1 MSRSRS
7 RPVESRLLKLDD
19 VAERLGC
26 HIETLRLRIRSGRL
40 KAVRGP
46 HGAYFISGR
55 AMAGL
60 RLRKPP
66 ERIRRR
72 PTTVDRETAWEI
84 TVKRMRRQAR
94 AFDELLPFLRALK
107 ARHSLNPRAYRL
119 LCAHGLRELDFDAVI
134 IARELGI
141 SVRHARRVIRQDL
154 AEAVTRAAHRWAQI
168 EAQRLVGE
176 IRAGLKA
183 EGFRFH
189 QWVMRGRRAA
199 GPPTHPERPRPAF
212 KVKTLTGDEKTSLRK
227 AGLADEQIW
236 AIGIAGL
243 GADELNRLLLGGFQ
257 SGGPV
262 AK

>member
-7 RPVESRLLKLDD
+7 RPAKSRLLKLDD

-26 HIETLRLRIRSGRL
+26 HVETLRLRIRNGRL

-60 RLRKPP
+60 RLHQPP
-66 ERIRRR
+66 ERKRRR
-72 PTTVDRETAWEI
+72 PTAAEREGAWE
-84 TVKRMRRQAR
+84 TVVKRLRRQPR

-107 ARHSLNPRAYRL
+107 SRHSLNPRAYRL
-119 LCAHGLRELDFDAVI
+119 IRAHGLQELDFDAVI
-134 IARELGI
+134 IARELGV
-141 SVRHARRVIRQDL
+141 SVRHARRLIRQDL
-154 AEAVTRAAHRWAQI
+154 PEPVTKAAHRWAQI
-168 EAQRLVGE
+168 EARRLVRE

-227 AGLADEQIW
+227 AGLSDEQIW

-243 GADELNRLLLGGFQ
+243 GADELNRLMLRGFQ
-257 SGGPV
+257 YRGPT

>member
-7 RPVESRLLKLDD
+7 RLAKSRLLKLDD

-60 RLRKPP
+60 RLHKSPMRK
-66 ERIRRR
+66 RRR
-72 PTTVDRETAWEI
+72 PTAVEREAAWEI
-84 TVKRMRRQAR
+84 TVKRMRRQPR

-119 LCAHGLRELDFDAVI
+119 LCAYGLRKLNFGAVI

-141 SVRHARRVIRQDL
+141 SVRHARRLIRKDL
-154 AEAVTRAAHRWAQI
+154 DEAVTRAAHRWART
-168 EAQRLVGE
+168 EAWRLVRE
-176 IRAGLKA
+176 IRAGLKV

-199 GPPTHPERPRPAF
+199 GPPTHPDRPRPAF
-212 KVKTLTGDEKTSLRK
+212 KVKALTGDEKTSLRR
-227 AGLADEQIW
+227 AGLSDEQIW
-236 AIGIAGL
+236 AIGTAGM
-243 GADELNRLLLGGFQ
+243 GADELNELLLRGLR
-257 SGGPV
+257 
-262 AK
+262 